1 MRFCPKT
8 QKYEFSNLPQNNRS
22 KRRSTGVDHVSEV
35 RFEIESLDLRRF
47 EKALKLSSSLLSF
60 LLSSSFL
67 FLFSAFHREGSCAL
81 LLSSFYFFLKVR
93 RQCASP
99 SLLFY
104 IYIYILG
111 GPSGPPFLHV
121 GRTPAPHLFQMKGR
135 MLLIIIFF
143 SISLF
148 SILYFLC
155 IFNNIKLTPINCLP
169 RFCILITTKYLKRY
183 PDAQALIWKL
193 RAAKV

>member
-99 SLLFY
+99 FY
-104 IYIYILG
+104 FNIYI
-111 GPSGPPFLHV
+111 FLLRRA
-121 GRTPAPHLFQMKGR
+121 GWLCAPLFQMKGPSS
-135 MLLIIIFF
+135 F
-143 SISLF
+143 
-148 SILYFLC
+148 LY
-155 IFNNIKLTPINCLP
+155 IYI
-169 RFCILITTKYLKRY
+169 Y
-183 PDAQALIWKL
+183 
-193 RAAKV
+193 